1 MRFKLDENLP
11 VSLKILFEAQNHDVL
26 SVQDESLS
34 GCPDRDFY
42 SVCLKEHRC
51 LVSLDLDFSDITRF
65 HPAESAGIVILR
77 PPKNAD
83 LRIIGMLMESLLT
96 LASKTSVE
104 GHLWIVEMG
113 HIRVHQTDKEE

>member
-11 VSLKILFEAQNHDVL
+11 VSFKALFERQQHDVL
-26 SVQDESLS
+26 TVQDEALS

-42 SVCLKEHRC
+42 DVCLQERRC

-65 HPAESAGIVILR
+65 HPAGSAGIVILR